1 MWDDLISLLFPER
14 CISCDK
20 KGSVLCAICERTIT
34 TKPQALSGTVAA
46 LFDYKNPLVKK
57 AVWALK
63 YHRKRALGNYFGTAL
78 YREFFKQLA
87 RRGEGKNDEIVL
99 IPVPASKKAV
109 ATRGYNHAR
118 IIAQAI
124 ARCAEKDHMTL
135 VVRGDI
141 LFKTK
146 ENTQQARARSK
157 IGRQE
162 NVAGIFAV
170 QHGAYLVGK
179 TVILIDDVITT
190 GATIAEARKAIKSHG
205 PKRVLA
211 IAVAH

>member
-14 CISCDK
+14 CIGCDK
-20 KGSVLCAICERTIT
+20 KGSALCAICERTIT
-34 TKPQALSGTVAA
+34 TKPKALSGSVAA
-46 LFDYKNPLVKK
+46 LFDYRNPLVKK
-57 AVWALK
+57 AIWALK

-78 YREFFKQLA
+78 YREFFKQLS
-87 RRGEGKNDEIVL
+87 RKSERKKEEIVL

-109 ATRGYNHAR
+109 ATRGYNHAS

-124 ARCAEKDHMTL
+124 ARCAKKDDML
-135 VVRGDI
+135 LIVRGDI
-141 LFKTK
+141 LYKEK
-146 ENTQQARARSK
+146 ENQQQARARSK
-157 IGRQE
+157 KRREE
-162 NVAGIFAV
+162 NVAGIFSIKNGEFL
-170 QHGAYLVGK
+170 QGK

-190 GATIAEARKAIKSHG
+190 GATIAEARRAIKECE